1 MDNVVVIHRNHY
13 KSTDNVSLVLQIK
26 SSIMVPKSVNV
37 LLENY
42 MLMEN
47 VVVTHKIHYKST
59 DNVLLVLQIKSLI
72 MILQNVSVLRKDH

>member
-13 KSTDNVSLVLQIK
+13 KSMNNVSLVLRPQ
-26 SSIMVPKSVNV
+26 SLIMLPKSVNV